1 MQKHIAEETVHKSI
15 DGSGSSSAGSMERS
29 KALILTTTCTKIIE
43 GDMTMGNHE
52 KGSCI
57 YDMIDIMKLERRIR
71 NLENINSG
79 KVPIFRT
86 K

>member
-1 MQKHIAEETVHKSI
+1 MENYPDVPQEHIAEETVHTSI
-15 DGSGSSSAGSMERS
+15 DGNGSSNAGSMERS
-29 KALILTTTCTKIIE
+29 KASVVTA
-43 GDMTMGNHE
+43 TMRNHE
-52 KGSCI
+52 KESDT
-57 YDMIDIMKLERRIR
+57 YDMIDIMKLERRIK

>member
-1 MQKHIAEETVHKSI
+1 MHIAEKTIHTSI
-15 DGSGSSSAGSMERS
+15 DGNVVPPPGSMERS
-29 KALILTTTCTKIIE
+29 KASMVTETYTKITK
-43 GDMTMGNHE
+43 GNMAMGNHE

-71 NLENINSG
+71 NLENINAG
-79 KVPIFRT
+79 KVPIIRT

>member
-1 MQKHIAEETVHKSI
+1 
-15 DGSGSSSAGSMERS
+15 MERS
-29 KALILTTTCTKIIE
+29 KASVVTA
-43 GDMTMGNHE
+43 TMRNHE
-52 KGSCI
+52 KESDT
-57 YDMIDIMKLERRIR
+57 YDMIDIMKLERRIK